1 MKPHVPLM
9 SDLPQDRL
17 DINEQPFQNTG
28 IDFLGPI
35 SIKLSKKN
43 MGKPGKGKMLWCNF
57 YMDECM
63 HACIFTCIT
72 FTHTFST
79 TEMVPKLEKFKI
91 RSNYRE

>member
-63 HACIFTCIT
+63 HACMHFYMHNFYPHFFNDWNGTKT
-72 FTHTFST
+72 W
-79 TEMVPKLEKFKI
+79 KI
-91 RSNYRE
+91 

>member
-35 SIKLSKKN
+35 
-43 MGKPGKGKMLWCNF
+43 
-57 YMDECM
+57 
-63 HACIFTCIT
+63 
-72 FTHTFST
+72 
-79 TEMVPKLEKFKI
+79 
-91 RSNYRE
+91 